1 MEPAPLP
8 WLMPHLKNLESS
20 HGGSGSSS
28 SGGWAFSLSSSSSF
42 ISSLTG
48 MNRSLQSL
56 AIGVETGAFHF
67 EALKETA
74 ATAGASEGGAPVT
87 ADDDAK
93 EASNEEHKNDIGGG
107 IEAGST
113 LPSLPPSPGANSDAS
128 FDSPSLDSITPT
140 KNSDADKEEEERH
153 SLNTGRNEDYEGGDE
168 DGNEEEQGEV
178 PSIIAAEA
186 LRSAWLKRVE
196 DAQAFNSMV
205 RVREEDGKRKEANVC
220 VYLSVAVVV
229 LLLLFEVAVRY

>member
-1 MEPAPLP
+1 
-8 WLMPHLKNLESS
+8 
-20 HGGSGSSS
+20 
-28 SGGWAFSLSSSSSF
+28 
-42 ISSLTG
+42 

-113 LPSLPPSPGANSDAS
+113 LPPLPPSPGANSDAS

-153 SLNTGRNEDYEGGDE
+153 SLNAGRNEDYEGGDE
-168 DGNEEEQGEV
+168 DEFEEEQGDGDRGRHKDGDA
-178 PSIIAAEA
+178 PSLNAAKA